1 MNYLVYGVVALI
13 VLAGAPE
20 SHLTIRDHCHA
31 R

>member
-13 VLAGAPE
+13 VLAGATE
-20 SHLTIRDHCHA
+20 SYLTIRDHFHA